1 MTSSTR
7 LQKEKE
13 FHDQLV
19 EGEGKARQKTCKY
32 YSIQKNAR
40 DRYKALILQLCKG
53 KKLLEYGCGPGSG
66 SRQWLDGGAILTGID
81 ISPESIAHAKKE
93 SAREGYTAQYHVMNA
108 EKTTFDDSQFDM
120 IVGTSIIHHLELS
133 SCYQELQRLLTK
145 DGRAVFLEPLGHNPL
160 INLYRR
166 LTPTMRT
173 DDEHPLTKSDLKL
186 LAQYFNHVE
195 VNYFALLALLAVPFR
210 RFFFFKPLCRLLQGI
225 DQILFKVPYLKY
237 CAWIAVIC
245 VGEPKECK

>member
-1 MTSSTR
+1 MSSDVR

-19 EGEGKARQKTCKY
+19 EGDGKARKKTCKY
-32 YSIQKNAR
+32 YSIQDNAR
-40 DRYKALILQLCKG
+40 DRYKALILQYCRG

-66 SRQWLDGGAILTGID
+66 IQEWAKNGAIVTGID
-81 ISPESIAHAKKE
+81 ISPESIDHAKKE
-93 SAREGYTAQYHVMNA
+93 SERGGYTAQYHVMNA

-120 IVGTSIIHHLELS
+120 IVGTSIIHHLELL

-160 INLYRR
+160 INLYRS

-173 DDEHPLTKSDLKL
+173 DDEHPLTRRDLKQL
-186 LAQYFNHVE
+186 HQYFNRVE

-210 RFFFFKPLCRLLQGI
+210 RFFFFKPLCRLLQFI
-225 DQILFKVPYLKY
+225 DQILFKLPLFKHY
-237 CAWIAVIC
+237 AWIAVIC
-245 VGEPKECK
+245 VGESKEYT